1 MVQIELAEKLPHI
14 QSLCVHEMVTR
25 AFKHVVK
32 AAIASVDG
40 ISQIPAIIAASLN
53 ILFGS
58 CPTKSNENSEN
69 LSQEYELKLR
79 WLRAFL
85 MRRFGWKL
93 NDEFLHLRKL
103 PILRGLCHKASCII
117 YLIQYSLKNLHSD
130 F

>member
-1 MVQIELAEKLPHI
+1 VQIDLAEKLPHI

-25 AFKHVVK
+25 AFKRVVK
-32 AAIASVDG
+32 AAVASVDDM
-40 ISQIPAIIAASLN
+40 SQIPAVIAASLN
-53 ILFGS
+53 ILFRP
-58 CPTKSNENSEN
+58 CPTNSNENSEN

-103 PILRGLCHKASCII
+103 SVLRGLCHKASCLT
-117 YLIQYSLKNLHSD
+117 YLIQYSLKNLHSE